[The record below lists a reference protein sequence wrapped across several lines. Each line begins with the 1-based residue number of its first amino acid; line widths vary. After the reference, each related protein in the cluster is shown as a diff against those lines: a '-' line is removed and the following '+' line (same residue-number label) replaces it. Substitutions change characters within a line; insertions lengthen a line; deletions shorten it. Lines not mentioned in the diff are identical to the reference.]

1 MEPKKER
8 FSIRKFSVGVASVLI
23 GFFFMNFIG
32 DQQVQA
38 ADNNPAVKPDDA
50 KVAQSESGTK
60 DTTEV
65 TKNDGSVESL
75 EENPDVKKVAATIK
89 PIKNTEETSSTGNE
103 NNVEANKSVDQNANS
118 VNKTSEQVAAP
129 KQEEKKATQKP
140 VTSQN

>member
-1 MEPKKER
+1 
-8 FSIRKFSVGVASVLI
+8 
-23 GFFFMNFIG
+23 MNSIG

-89 PIKNTEETSSTGNE
+89 PIKRL
-103 NNVEANKSVDQNANS
+103 K
-118 VNKTSEQVAAP
+118 
-129 KQEEKKATQKP
+129 KQAQQGMRIMLKQINQSIKMLIL
-140 VTSQN
+140 

>member
-1 MEPKKER
+1 
-8 FSIRKFSVGVASVLI
+8 
-23 GFFFMNFIG
+23 MNSIG

-60 DTTEV
+60 DNTEV

-89 PIKNTEETSSTGNE
+89 PIKKTEETSSTGNE
-103 NNVEANKSVDQNANS
+103 NNVEAINQSIKMLIL
-118 VNKTSEQVAAP
+118 
-129 KQEEKKATQKP
+129 
-140 VTSQN
+140 